1 MKKRQN
7 AGLNRLTEDV
17 QTIIDTIR
25 EEYGGCPVII
35 RCIDTSLGED
45 YVLNIVLDLVK
56 NVNRHVSGSRAE

>member
-17 QTIIDTIR
+17 QTIIDTIQ

-35 RCIDTSLGED
+35 RCVSILR
-45 YVLNIVLDLVK
+45 LVK
-56 NVNRHVSGSRAE
+56 TMCSNRRVSESRAE